1 VEPDNGRR
9 RPAAGGEVGLETRLL
24 KGKPVRDVVFA
35 ELKEKVAAA
44 PRPPGLA
51 VVLVGGDPASAVY
64 VKHKEKGCV
73 EVGFHHVT
81 HRLPATTGQDELLAL
96 IGTLNADPAIDG
108 ILVQLPL
115 PPGLDEEAVLFAV
128 DPAKDVDG
136 FHPENLGRLVA
147 GNPRFVPCTP
157 KGILRLLTH
166 YGVSVAGRNVAI
178 VGRSVIVGRPLAL
191 LLALKADPGNATVTL
206 CHSGTR
212 DLPAV
217 TSAADVV
224 IAAIGVPRFLGPDH
238 VGEGAVVVDVGINRI
253 DDPDH
258 PKGTRLVGDVDAA
271 AVKGRAAALTPV
283 PGGVGP
289 MTIAMLLENTWEAM
303 LARESCGA

>member
-1 VEPDNGRR
+1 M
-9 RPAAGGEVGLETRLL
+9 ETILL
-24 KGKPVRDVVFA
+24 KGKIVRDAVFA
-35 ELKEKVAAA
+35 ELKTKVAGVS
-44 PRPPGLA
+44 RKPGLA
-51 VVLVGGDPASAVY
+51 VVLVGEDPASAVY
-64 VKHKEKGCV
+64 VRHKEKGCE

-81 HRLPATTGQDELLAL
+81 HRLPAETSQGEILDL
-96 IGTLNADPAIDG
+96 ITKLNNDQAIDG

-115 PPGLDEEAVLFAV
+115 PPGVDQETILTAV

-157 KGILRLLTH
+157 KGILRLLS
-166 YGVSVAGRNVAI
+166 YYDISMAGKNVAV
-178 VGRSVIVGRPLAL
+178 VGRSVIVGRPLSL
-191 LLALKADPGNATVTL
+191 LLSLKREDGNATVTM

-212 DLPAV
+212 DLAAV

-224 IAAIGVPRFLGPDH
+224 VAAIGVPRALGTAEI
-238 VGEGAVVVDVGINRI
+238 GKGAVVVDVGINRI
-253 DDPDH
+253 DAPER
-258 PKGTRLVGDVDAA
+258 PKGTRLVGDVDAKA
-271 AVKGRAAALTPV
+271 LMGHAAALTPV

-303 LARESCGA
+303 ARKEGLDGNG